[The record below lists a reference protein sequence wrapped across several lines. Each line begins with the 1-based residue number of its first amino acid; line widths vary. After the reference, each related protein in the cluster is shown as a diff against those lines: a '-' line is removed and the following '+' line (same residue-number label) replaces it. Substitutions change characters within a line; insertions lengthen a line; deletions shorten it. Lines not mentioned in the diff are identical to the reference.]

1 MKKILFAA
9 CAALILGLGVSA
21 PAQADDMH
29 RMMHHRMMKHRMM
42 HHMMKHH
49 MMKKRMMHHMMRHH
63 M

>member
-21 PAQADDMH
+21 PAKADDMH

-42 HHMMKHH
+42 HHMMK
-49 MMKKRMMHHMMRHH
+49 KKMMMHHGMMHRH